1 MDASM
6 QPVAIPRQ
14 QLGIDRLPTRR
25 ISNEPRES
33 MNCKSCRKR
42 KIKCNRLRPSC
53 EACQVFQCP
62 CVYDA
67 VPKKRGPKTDVLE
80 ALLKRVDGLEARLK
94 HEKKSGSESN
104 ADDGQSASPNESEH
118 NNPLVAADSTAYSP
132 VEPVPKRARAPT
144 IQSIAQPRRSHDA
157 VPSPPLTSEPPP
169 EVQTETLLDTYFA
182 QFHGKPYFIVEEA
195 SFRHRYQAKQLP
207 SYLSSAIFAVA
218 ARYAPHPGGSQA
230 AVRLSERLAIQSRNE
245 IDTDEP
251 CMDSLQAMLLLVTA
265 FTAAGKGRR
274 AYMLMSMAVGMAI
287 ALELHREVDA
297 NSRLSV
303 TERESRRRIF
313 WTCYLLDRFMACGSK
328 RPCLISDK
336 TILLRLPCWTPIGSN
351 VAVEGEFFQRGSNLH
366 YLQGSGKKSQGSSGM
381 LIDISRILGVTNQY
395 LAAGGIKG
403 DSHFPWHSL
412 SHLSR
417 IRQDL
422 DIWASGTDNVF
433 SSVASLF
440 GQHDSTVLVLSKLIY
455 HLVHCLV
462 YRPFLP
468 IDLAELAGSGQHQS
482 WQIEATHM
490 CFLHANAMAEL
501 VELGKQNSTIQW
513 PAFVGYCICTAG
525 TVHIHGAHYNNNGT
539 SSGADVFA
547 SSAVF
552 LSREMQQLNELRY
565 TWTSAQHQ
573 KQTLQAIY
581 NAHAELIKGIASDL
595 IRQSPVFHLEDFFDR
610 YANVTSHDGHPYSF
624 DPAYLSL
631 SDIVLDLNT
640 DTYTSHEIYAP
651 RTSVYAETSYLGD
664 RPNLKRKASH
674 NDGGEDFGTGSIA
687 ALPGTMS
694 NATFDERQYAMAGE
708 QHAQPIMFSPVS
720 VQSQLGGAIGGQLV
734 PPRRESLLSNHDA
747 NNASLGSHAGGG
759 FPTSIQQHPQQPQP
773 PQQARPPVPTLGS
786 NTLSPAYNFATPIAH
801 LDHLN
806 SAEMRGSDPMFGTV
820 PTNAYSSP
828 AAWHGEP
835 ENKQSQLSIATALAQ
850 SPGAASQQGS
860 AGTGPEEKDPFL
872 SLLEQLAENEQGR
885 GNELDFFLAGSH
897 G

>member
-1 MDASM
+1 M
-6 QPVAIPRQ
+6 QPIAIPRQ
-14 QLGIDRLPTRR
+14 QVGIERLPTRR

-94 HEKKSGSESN
+94 HEKKSEGEH
-104 ADDGQSASPNESEH
+104 ADDAQSVSPENSEPSSASTM
-118 NNPLVAADSTAYSP
+118 AAPASHSA
-132 VEPVPKRARAPT
+132 EPQPKRMRAPT
-144 IQSIAQPRRSHDA
+144 IQTLAPNSHARDI
-157 VPSPPLTSEPPP
+157 VPSPPLTSEPPV
-169 EVQTETLLDTYFA
+169 EVQSGLLMDTYFSE
-182 QFHGKPYFIVEEA
+182 FHGKPYHIVDEA
-195 SFRHRYQAKQLP
+195 SFRHRYHSKQLP
-207 SYLSSAIFAVA
+207 TSLSKAMFAVA
-218 ARYAPHPGGSQA
+218 ARYAPHPHGGTA
-230 AVRLSERLAIQSRNE
+230 AVKLSERYAAQSRME
-245 IDTDEP
+245 IDSDEP
-251 CMDSLQAMLLLVTA
+251 SMDSLQAMLLLVTA
-265 FTAAGKGRR
+265 FTAAGRGRK

-297 NSRLSV
+297 DSRITLP
-303 TERESRRRIF
+303 ERETRRRIF

-336 TILLRLPCWTPIGSN
+336 TILLRLPCWTPVGSH

-412 SHLSR
+412 SHLSK

-433 SSVASLF
+433 SSVDSLF

-455 HLVHCLV
+455 HLIHCLV

-501 VELGKQNSTIQW
+501 VELGKQNTTIRW

-525 TVHIHGAHYNNNGT
+525 TVHIHGSHYNSNGF

-547 SSAVF
+547 SSANF
-552 LSREMQQLNELRY
+552 LSRAMQQLSELRHV
-565 TWTSAQHQ
+565 WTSVQHQ
-573 KQTLQAIY
+573 RQTLQDIY
-581 NAHAELIKGIASDL
+581 SAHAELIKGIESDL

-610 YANVTSHDGHPYSF
+610 YANVTNTTGQAYSF

-631 SDIVLDLNT
+631 SDVTIDSAT
-640 DTYTSHEIYAP
+640 ETYMGHELYLP
-651 RTSVYAETSYLGD
+651 HGSLYSESPHLGD
-664 RPNLKRKASH
+664 RTSLKRK
-674 NDGGEDFGTGSIA
+674 
-687 ALPGTMS
+687 
-694 NATFDERQYAMAGE
+694 
-708 QHAQPIMFSPVS
+708 
-720 VQSQLGGAIGGQLV
+720 
-734 PPRRESLLSNHDA
+734 
-747 NNASLGSHAGGG
+747 
-759 FPTSIQQHPQQPQP
+759 TS
-773 PQQARPPVPTLGS
+773 
-786 NTLSPAYNFATPIAH
+786 
-801 LDHLN
+801 
-806 SAEMRGSDPMFGTV
+806 
-820 PTNAYSSP
+820 
-828 AAWHGEP
+828 
-835 ENKQSQLSIATALAQ
+835 
-850 SPGAASQQGS
+850 
-860 AGTGPEEKDPFL
+860 
-872 SLLEQLAENEQGR
+872 
-885 GNELDFFLAGSH
+885 
-897 G
+897 

>member
-1 MDASM
+1 MS
-6 QPVAIPRQ
+6 
-14 QLGIDRLPTRR
+14 
-25 ISNEPRES
+25 
-33 MNCKSCRKR
+33 
-42 KIKCNRLRPSC
+42 
-53 EACQVFQCP
+53 
-62 CVYDA
+62 DA

-104 ADDGQSASPNESEH
+104 PDEGQSASPDDLEH
-118 NNPLVAADSTAYSP
+118 NITSISP
-132 VEPVPKRARAPT
+132 ATSVFPITEPPVKRQRAPT
-144 IQSIAQPRRSHDA
+144 IQSLIPDRRSHDA
-157 VPSPPLTSEPPP
+157 VPSPPLTSEPQFDTHP
-169 EVQTETLLDTYFA
+169 ESLVDTYFA
-182 QFHGKPYFIVEEA
+182 HFHGKPYFIVEEA
-195 SFRHRYQAKQLP
+195 ALRHRHQSNQLP
-207 SYLSSAIFAVA
+207 AYLSKAIYAVA
-218 ARYAPHPGGSQA
+218 ARYAPNLGGSQA
-230 AVRLSERLAIQSRNE
+230 AARLSERYASQSRSE

-265 FTAAGKGRR
+265 FTAAGKGRK
-274 AYMLMSMAVGMAI
+274 AYMLMSMAIGMAV

-297 NSRLSV
+297 SSPITIND
-303 TERESRRRIF
+303 RETRRRIF
-313 WTCYLLDRFMACGSK
+313 WSCYLLDRFMACGSK

-336 TILLRLPCWTPIGSN
+336 TILLRLPCWTPNGSN
-351 VAVEGEFFQRGSNLH
+351 VSVEGEFFQKGSNLQ

-433 SSVASLF
+433 SSVNSLF

-455 HLVHCLV
+455 HLIHCLV

-501 VELGKQNSTIQW
+501 VELGKRNTAIQW

-525 TVHIHGAHYNNNGT
+525 TVHIHGTYYNSSGTNTGT
-539 SSGADVFA
+539 SVFV
-547 SSAVF
+547 SSAEF

-565 TWTSAQHQ
+565 TWTSVQHQ
-573 KQTLQAIY
+573 RQTLQAIY
-581 NAHAELIKGIASDL
+581 NAHAELIKGIQSDL

-610 YANVTSHDGHPYSF
+610 YANVSGPEGQPYTF
-624 DPAYLSL
+624 DPAYLNL
-631 SDIVLDLNT
+631 TDVVLDST
-640 DTYTSHEIYAP
+640 ADTYTSHELYAP
-651 RTSVYAETSYLGD
+651 RTAPYPEPAFFGE
-664 RPNLKRKASH
+664 RPNLKRKASQ
-674 NDGGEDFGTGSIA
+674 NEEYNTGSITS
-687 ALPGTMS
+687 LPTTAHHTMTHD
-694 NATFDERQYAMAGE
+694 APGPPFDEQQYTLTND
-708 QHAQPIMFSPVS
+708 QHTRSVMFSPVS
-720 VQSQLGGAIGGQLV
+720 AQSQTAGTMVNHHAPL
-734 PPRRESLLSNHDA
+734 RRESLLSNQEA
-747 NNASLGSHAGGG
+747 GNPNLGASGGGG
-759 FPTSIQQHPQQPQP
+759 FSTSMHSLQQAHQQQPLHQN
-773 PQQARPPVPTLGS
+773 RPAVPTVPS

-801 LDHLN
+801 MDHLDP
-806 SAEMRGSDPMFGTV
+806 ADMRGSDPMFGTI

-828 AAWHGEP
+828 AAWQGEP
-835 ENKQSQLSIATALAQ
+835 DTKQSQLSIGTALAP
-850 SPGAASQQGS
+850 SPGAASQHGS

-885 GNELDFFLAGSH
+885 GSELDFFLAGSH